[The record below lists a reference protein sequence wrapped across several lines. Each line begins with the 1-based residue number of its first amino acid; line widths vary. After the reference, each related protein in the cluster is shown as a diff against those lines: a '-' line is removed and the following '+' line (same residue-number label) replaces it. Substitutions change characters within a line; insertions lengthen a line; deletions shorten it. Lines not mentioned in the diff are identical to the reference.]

1 MEGLA
6 YQPIFPVIKGK
17 SRTAIAWPL
26 YLDEPLA
33 ELVGMLIH
41 NGKVTRDENAIQIR
55 NTSKFLRFEETLIKL
70 LGHLN
75 LELNVKA
82 REWAGLFQ
90 QQAPRISSAEF
101 TRTFLDMLESTRL
114 DQLLGIEKIPVI
126 VKNSPLTVQKAF
138 LDGYLSTCPRKIV
151 EVDQKLKVQVIPYVK
166 EFVFGL
172 SKMLKSFGIEC
183 ESHDT
188 FFYTDF
194 GINLDT

>member
-1 MEGLA
+1 
-6 YQPIFPVIKGK
+6 
-17 SRTAIAWPL
+17 
-26 YLDEPLA
+26 
-33 ELVGMLIH
+33 MLIH

-55 NTSKFLRFEETLIKL
+55 NTSKYIFFEENLVRL

-75 LELNVKA
+75 LELNVKS

-114 DQLLGIEKIPVI
+114 DQLLGIEKIPDI

-151 EVDQKLKVQVIPYVK
+151 EVGNQLKVQVIPYIK
-166 EFVFGL
+166 EFVIEL
-172 SKMLKSFGIEC
+172 SKMLKSFDIDC
-183 ESHDT
+183 TLQDT

-194 GINLDT
+194 GIDLDT

>member
-1 MEGLA
+1 MT

-17 SRTAIAWPL
+17 PRTVIAWPL

-55 NTSKFLRFEETLIKL
+55 NTSKYIFFEENLVRL

-75 LELNVKA
+75 LELNVKS

-114 DQLLGIEKIPVI
+114 DQLLGIEKIPDI

-151 EVDQKLKVQVIPYVK
+151 EVGNQLKVQVIPYIK
-166 EFVFGL
+166 EFVIEL
-172 SKMLKSFGIEC
+172 SKMLKSFDIDC
-183 ESHDT
+183 TLQDT

-194 GINLDT
+194 GIDLDT